1 MSIDRF
7 YMTKIN
13 RNLRRYS
20 TSKNDNSKRS
30 NDQTILPRIF
40 KSIISLISIDAY
52 KICKFKKIFNK
63 EDLQ

>member
-13 RNLRRYS
+13 RNLRRYL
-20 TSKNDNSKRS
+20 TSDNSKRS

-40 KSIISLISIDAY
+40 KSITSLISIVAY
-52 KICKFKKIFNK
+52 KICKFRKIFNK